1 VNEKKLI
8 VIGGPTASG
17 KTALAIEKALE
28 LNTEI
33 ISFDSRQFYREMS
46 VGTARPNDKELATVK
61 HHFIGNI
68 SINEEWN
75 ASVFEKKAI
84 AKLDELFTKY
94 DSVVAVGGSGLYLNA
109 LVYGFDELPDKD
121 ENLRAELQNE
131 LEEKGIEFLQ
141 NKIKIID
148 PDYYETGEI
157 KNPHRLMRAIEVSL
171 LSGKPYTQL
180 KTNKS
185 VQRNFIHQIFMIDH
199 PREKLYE
206 RINLRVDEMIRNG
219 LVEEV
224 KSLLAY
230 RNHNALQTVGYK
242 EIFEYLDEKC
252 SLDEAI
258 EKIKQNTR
266 RYAKR
271 QITWFKNQYVCEILN
286 WK

>member
-1 VNEKKLI
+1 MKKNTLI

-17 KTALAIEKALE
+17 KTALAIEKALA

-46 VGTARPNDKELATVK
+46 IGTARPSDEELAKVK
-61 HHFIGNI
+61 HHFIGHI

-75 ASVFEKKAI
+75 ASVFEKNAI
-84 AKLDELFTKY
+84 AKLDELFLKY

-109 LVYGFDELPDKD
+109 LLYGFDELPDKD
-121 ENLRAELQNE
+121 EKLRAELQLE

-148 PDYYETGEI
+148 PVYYEKGEI

-171 LSGKPYTQL
+171 LSGKPYSQL
-180 KTNKS
+180 KTNTS
-185 VQRNFIHQIFMIDH
+185 VQRNFTHQIFMIDN

-206 RINLRVDEMIRNG
+206 RINMRVDEMVKAG
-219 LVEEV
+219 LVDEV
-224 KSLLAY
+224 KSLLPY

-242 EIFEYLDEKC
+242 EIFEFLDGKC
-252 SLDEAI
+252 NLETAI

-271 QITWFKNQYVCEILN
+271 QITWFKNQYACEKLN
-286 WK
+286 